1 MGGRIT
7 SKEGGLIVN
16 DELIPYGGYSSVS
29 GALDIFIRLV
39 NAFSAVSR
47 EIERRR
53 TVSADNMQR
62 LREAIIAEE
71 HSRMLGYAAEMHQR
85 KFIIIRKLYE
95 ELESCN
101 GRYQEDLRREIS
113 EFSALLNDVI
123 IIDMI
128 NEMKR
133 KHR

>member
-1 MGGRIT
+1 M
-7 SKEGGLIVN
+7 N
-16 DELIPYGGYSSVS
+16 NELIPYDDYSSVS

-53 TVSADNMQR
+53 TVSANNMQR
-62 LREAIIAEE
+62 LREAIIDEE
-71 HSRMLGYAAEMHQR
+71 HSRMLGYAAEMYQR
-85 KFIIIRKLYE
+85 KFAIIRKLYE

-101 GRYQEDLRREIS
+101 GYYRDDLRREIS
-113 EFSALLNDVI
+113 EFSALLNNVI